1 MGRALPHVLLAV
13 AAVELAVY
21 RLAIPALVPSDGEA
35 PPIWHAILSYVG
47 LFLFYFA
54 TALGLAIVVRQ
65 LVLFARNEHP
75 YGRWIGTALVVAG
88 AGLAA
93 YAVKAMIA
101 IPSEDD
107 TLMLELFFTAA
118 LFVVVGGQLR
128 PGGDVAAKIG
138 LLFLAA
144 PLLVHFYRDA
154 AVRWVFGP
162 EALWE
167 GVADRVD
174 AYGQW
179 SMVLAAL
186 MSPYCFAPR
195 PFSESA
201 GRLAPLAIGTFV
213 GLVGALVMRQS
224 YEVGYLLA
232 KRGLGIDLGAGA
244 PTSQIALYLI
254 ALGSITWTFVSTVMA
269 PAPGRRRI
277 GIGLGLVVASGY
289 AFAWPLQ
296 YVVGL
301 VGFLTISDGA
311 REVAD
316 QEKAARSFAAARFRP
331 PPIRPDSWQS
341 YINGLV
347 AALRGR
353 GYHASTV
360 SIEDREETAESAA
373 PPPPAVLRSDEVRA
387 ETDDRPKKV
396 PAGASVV
403 VALTAQGGISRTHV
417 LLLEAAP
424 CPLRL
429 FIERHEGSIR
439 VMEIVCGRDPRALG
453 APAWTMEA
461 RSERRFAGTQHPPPP
476 AIRAP
481 HHRTGDTEFDRR
493 FRLRDAGDHSE
504 RLLDDGLRARSIA
517 LLDGWMAYWPGES
530 LVYQLCPGQGTPL
543 DTPIP
548 VTQLAFG
555 GGGPATAD
563 RMVTTLEL
571 VAAIATRAL
580 GTSWS
585 RSAADDPL
593 DELPVADGE
602 ARYGEEPA
610 AAEPEPEPASES
622 QPAEP
627 DEQPDKE
634 PVPD

>member
-1 MGRALPHVLLAV
+1 MSRTLPHVLLGV

-21 RLAIPALVPSDGEA
+21 RLAIPALGPSDGEA
-35 PPIWHAILSYVG
+35 PPIWHAILSYAG
-47 LFLFYFA
+47 LFLFDFA
-54 TALGLAIVVRQ
+54 TALGLAIVIRE
-65 LVLFARNEHP
+65 LILFARNEHP
-75 YGRWIGTALVVAG
+75 YGRWIGIALVVAG
-88 AGLAA
+88 AGLFA
-93 YAVKAMIA
+93 YAVKAVIA
-101 IPSEDD
+101 VPSEDD

-118 LFVVVGGQLR
+118 LFVVVAGQLR
-128 PGGDVAAKIG
+128 PGGDVATKVG

-186 MSPYCFAPR
+186 MSPYCLAPR

-201 GRLAPLAIGTFV
+201 GKLAPLAIGTFV

-254 ALGSITWTFVSTVMA
+254 ALGSITWTFVSCVMA
-269 PAPGRRRI
+269 PAPARRRV
-277 GIGLGLVVASGY
+277 GIGLGLIVASGY

-301 VGFLTISDGA
+301 VGFLTISEAA
-311 REVAD
+311 REVAE
-316 QEKAARSFAAARFRP
+316 QEKATRRFATARFKP
-331 PPIRPDSWQS
+331 PPIRSDAWQS
-341 YINGLV
+341 YIGGLV

-360 SIEDREETAESAA
+360 SIEDREDPPVAEGEAA
-373 PPPPAVLRSDEVRA
+373 KAPEGEA
-387 ETDDRPKKV
+387 
-396 PAGASVV
+396 AGGV
-403 VALTAQGGISRTHV
+403 SRTHV
-417 LLLEAAP
+417 LLLQAAP
-424 CPLRL
+424 CPIRL

-439 VMEIVCGRDPRALG
+439 VMEIVCGRDPRSLG
-453 APAWTMEA
+453 LPAWTLEA
-461 RSERRFAGTQHPPPP
+461 RSERRFAGGQHPPPP
-476 AIRAP
+476 PIRAP
-481 HHRTGDTEFDRR
+481 HHKSGDAEFDRR
-493 FRLRDAGDHSE
+493 FRVRDAGDHSD

-517 LLDGWMAYWPGES
+517 LLDGWMAYWPGDS

-571 VAAIATRAL
+571 VAAIATRGL
-580 GTSWS
+580 GEDWAE
-585 RSAADDPL
+585 RQAAAGDAVA
-593 DELPVADGE
+593 DEPAGEADGE
-602 ARYGEEPA
+602 AKPDAPPDDE
-610 AAEPEPEPASES
+610 AEPEPA
-622 QPAEP
+622 A
-627 DEQPDKE
+627 
-634 PVPD
+634 

>member
-1 MGRALPHVLLAV
+1 LGRALPHVLLAV
-13 AAVELAVY
+13 AAIELAVY

-35 PPIWHAILSYVG
+35 PPIWHAVLTYVG

-65 LVLFARNEHP
+65 LVLFARREHP
-75 YGRWIGTALVVAG
+75 YGTVIGTVLVVTG
-88 AGLAA
+88 AGVAA
-93 YAVKAMIA
+93 YAVKAMLA
-101 IPSEDD
+101 VPSEDD
-107 TLMLELFFTAA
+107 TMMLELFFTAS
-118 LFVVVGGQLR
+118 LFVVVIGQLR
-128 PGGDVAAKIG
+128 PGGDMATKIG
-138 LLFLAA
+138 LFFLAA

-154 AVRWVFGP
+154 AVQWVYGP

-179 SMVLAAL
+179 SLVLAAL

-195 PFSESA
+195 PFSEAA
-201 GRLAPLAIGTFV
+201 GKLAPLAIGTFV

-254 ALGSITWTFVSTVMA
+254 ALGSITWTFTACVTA

-277 GIGLGLVVASGY
+277 GIGLGLIVASGY

-316 QEKAARSFAAARFRP
+316 QERAARKFAAARFRA
-331 PPIRPDSWQS
+331 PPIRPDAWHS
-341 YINGLV
+341 YIGSLV
-347 AALRGR
+347 SALRAR
-353 GYHASTV
+353 SYHASTV
-360 SIEDREETAESAA
+360 SVEDREEPAVLAPQEGEKKEA
-373 PPPPAVLRSDEVRA
+373 PPPD
-387 ETDDRPKKV
+387 
-396 PAGASVV
+396 AGGV
-403 VALTAQGGISRTHV
+403 SRTHV

-424 CPLRL
+424 CPIRL
-429 FIERHEGSIR
+429 VIERHEGSIR
-439 VMEIVCGRDPRALG
+439 VMEVVCGRDPRELG
-453 APAWTMEA
+453 EPAWTMEA
-461 RSERRFAGTQHPPPP
+461 RSESRFASGHHPSPP

-481 HHRTGDTEFDRR
+481 QHRTGDAEFDRR
-493 FRLRDAGDHSE
+493 FKLKGAEAQSAA
-504 RLLDDGLRARSIA
+504 LLDDGLRARAVA
-517 LLDGWMAYWPGES
+517 LLDGWMAYWPEAA
-530 LVYQLCPGQGTPL
+530 LIYQLCPGRGTPL

-548 VTQLAFG
+548 ITQLAFG
-555 GGGPATAD
+555 GAGPATPD

-571 VAAIATRAL
+571 VAAIAGRVFAS
-580 GTSWS
+580 SWTKGE
-585 RSAADDPL
+585 AADPL
-593 DELPVADGE
+593 DALPAAEGSD
-602 ARYGEEPA
+602 RYGGEDEPEEPA
-610 AAEPEPEPASES
+610 S
-622 QPAEP
+622 
-627 DEQPDKE
+627 
-634 PVPD
+634 

>member
-1 MGRALPHVLLAV
+1 MGRALPHLLLAV

-21 RLAIPALVPSDGEA
+21 RLAIPALGPTDGEP
-35 PPIWHAILSYVG
+35 PPIWHAVLSYVG

-54 TALGLAIVVRQ
+54 TALGLGIVVRQ

-75 YGRWIGTALVVAG
+75 YGRWAGTALVVAG
-88 AGLAA
+88 AGLTA

-118 LFVVVGGQLR
+118 LFVVVAGQLR
-128 PGGDVAAKIG
+128 PGGDLATKIG
-138 LLFLAA
+138 ILFLAA

-167 GVADRVD
+167 GIADRVD

-195 PFSESA
+195 PFSDSA

-244 PTSQIALYLI
+244 PSSQIALYLI
-254 ALGSITWTFVSTVMA
+254 ALGSITWTFVSCVMA
-269 PAPGRRRI
+269 AAPARRRI

-311 REVAD
+311 REVAE
-316 QEKAARSFAAARFRP
+316 QEKSTRSFAAARFRP
-331 PPIRPDSWQS
+331 PPIRSDAWHS
-341 YINGLV
+341 YIGALV

-360 SIEDREETAESAA
+360 SIEDREDAA
-373 PPPPAVLRSDEVRA
+373 PGEGEARSAVPDGE
-387 ETDDRPKKV
+387 E
-396 PAGASVV
+396 AGGV
-403 VALTAQGGISRTHV
+403 SRTHV
-417 LLLEAAP
+417 LLLRAAP
-424 CPLRL
+424 CPIRL

-439 VMEIVCGRDPRALG
+439 VMEIVCGRDPRSLG
-453 APAWTMEA
+453 LPAWTLEA
-461 RSERRFAGTQHPPPP
+461 RSERRFAGGQHPPAPP
-476 AIRAP
+476 IRGS
-481 HHRTGDTEFDRR
+481 HHRTGDAEFDRR
-493 FRLRDAGDHSE
+493 FRLRDAGDHTE
-504 RLLDDGLRARSIA
+504 RLFDDGLRARSIA
-517 LLDGWMAYWPGES
+517 LLDGWMAFWPGDA

-571 VAAIATRAL
+571 VAAIAARAL
-580 GTSWS
+580 GDSWEQGP
-585 RSAADDPL
+585 APADSFDAERL
-593 DELPVADGE
+593 D
-602 ARYGEEPA
+602 
-610 AAEPEPEPASES
+610 EPEPEPTA
-622 QPAEP
+622 
-627 DEQPDKE
+627 
-634 PVPD
+634 

>member
-1 MGRALPHVLLAV
+1 M
-13 AAVELAVY
+13 Y
-21 RLAIPALVPSDGEA
+21 RLAIPALVPSDGDQ
-35 PPIWHAILSYVG
+35 PPIWHAILTYVG

-54 TALGLAIVVRQ
+54 TVLGLAIVVRQ

-75 YGRWIGTALVVAG
+75 YGRWIGTALVVTG
-88 AGLAA
+88 AGLSA

-101 IPSEDD
+101 VPSEDD

-118 LFVVVGGQLR
+118 LFVVVAGQLR
-128 PGGDVAAKIG
+128 PGGDVATKIG

-195 PFSESA
+195 PFSEAA
-201 GRLAPLAIGTFV
+201 GKLSPLAIGTFV

-254 ALGSITWTFVSTVMA
+254 ALGSITWTFVSCVMA
-269 PAPGRRRI
+269 PAPARRRI

-301 VGFLTISDGA
+301 VGFLTISEGA
-311 REVAD
+311 REVAE
-316 QEKAARSFAAARFRP
+316 QEKAAKSFAAARFRP
-331 PPIRPDSWQS
+331 PPIRPDAWQS
-341 YINGLV
+341 YIGGLV
-347 AALRGR
+347 TALRGR

-360 SIEDREETAESAA
+360 SIEDREEPAA
-373 PPPPAVLRSDEVRA
+373 AGGGGAAAAAKE
-387 ETDDRPKKV
+387 
-396 PAGASVV
+396 PAGEGTSGV
-403 VALTAQGGISRTHV
+403 SRTHV

-424 CPLRL
+424 CPIRL

-439 VMEIVCGRDPRALG
+439 VLEIVCGRDPRSLG
-453 APAWTMEA
+453 EPAWTLAA
-461 RSERRFAGTQHPPPP
+461 RSERRFAGAQHPPPP
-476 AIRAP
+476 PIRAP
-481 HHRTGDTEFDRR
+481 HHKSGDTEFDRR
-493 FRLRDAGDHSE
+493 FRVRDAGEHSE
-504 RLLDDGLRARSIA
+504 ILFDDGLRARSIA
-517 LLDGWMAYWPGES
+517 LLDGWMALWPGDA

-571 VAAIATRAL
+571 VAAIAARGL
-580 GTSWS
+580 GTWS
-585 RSAADDPL
+585 ERHGGARAADPL
-593 DELPVADGE
+593 DD
-602 ARYGEEPA
+602 
-610 AAEPEPEPASES
+610 EPEPEAD
-622 QPAEP
+622 AEP
-627 DEQPDKE
+627 EADPE
-634 PVPD
+634 PAA

>member
-1 MGRALPHVLLAV
+1 MLPHVLLAV

-21 RLAIPALVPSDGEA
+21 RLAIPALGPSDGEP
-35 PPIWHAILSYVG
+35 PPIWHAVLSYVG

-54 TALGLAIVVRQ
+54 TALGVAVMLRQ
-65 LVLFARNEHP
+65 LILFARGEHP
-75 YGRWIGTALVVAG
+75 YGRWIAVALVVTG

-93 YAVKAMIA
+93 YAAKAMLA
-101 IPSEDD
+101 VPSEDD
-107 TLMLELFFTAA
+107 TLMLELFFTAS
-118 LFVVVGGQLR
+118 LFVVVAGQLR
-128 PGGDVAAKIG
+128 PGGDMAAKIG

-195 PFSESA
+195 PFTESA
-201 GRLAPLAIGTFV
+201 GRLAPLAIGAFV

-232 KRGLGIDLGAGA
+232 KRGLGVDLGAGA
-244 PTSQIALYLI
+244 PSSQIALYLI
-254 ALGSITWTFVSTVMA
+254 ALGSITWTFVSCVMS

-311 REVAD
+311 REVSE
-316 QEKAARSFAAARFRP
+316 QERAARRFAAARFRA
-331 PPIRPDSWQS
+331 PPIRPEAWHTYVS
-341 YINGLV
+341 GLV
-347 AALRGR
+347 SALRGR

-360 SIEDREETAESAA
+360 SVADREEAGQE
-373 PPPPAVLRSDEVRA
+373 E
-387 ETDDRPKKV
+387 
-396 PAGASVV
+396 PAGG
-403 VALTAQGGISRTHV
+403 LSRTHV
-417 LLLEAAP
+417 LVLEAAP
-424 CPLRL
+424 CPIRL
-429 FIERHEGSIR
+429 VIERLEGSIR
-439 VMEIVCGRDPRALG
+439 VMEIVCGRDPRELG
-453 APAWTMEA
+453 EPGWTMAA
-461 RSERRFAGTQHPPPP
+461 RSERRLAGGHHPPPP

-481 HHRTGDTEFDRR
+481 QHRTGDGEFDRR
-493 FRLRDAGDHSE
+493 FRLRDAGSHSD
-504 RLLDDGLRARSIA
+504 RLLDDGLRARAVA
-517 LLDGWMAYWPGES
+517 LLDGWLAYWPGAA

-548 VTQLAFG
+548 ITQLAFG
-555 GGGPATAD
+555 GGGPASAD

-571 VAAIATRAL
+571 LAAIAARGL
-580 GTSWS
+580 GEGWS
-585 RSAADDPL
+585 RGEARDPL
-593 DELPVADGE
+593 DELPAAAED
-602 ARYGEEPA
+602 ARYGEEPGR
-610 AAEPEPEPASES
+610 EPEPDPA
-622 QPAEP
+622 AG
-627 DEQPDKE
+627 
-634 PVPD
+634 

>member
-13 AAVELAVY
+13 AAVELAFY
-21 RLAIPALVPSDGEA
+21 RLAIPALGPSDGET
-35 PPIWHAILSYVG
+35 PPIWHAVLTYVG

-75 YGRWIGTALVVAG
+75 YGRSIGSGLVVAG
-88 AGLAA
+88 AGLVV
-93 YAVKAMIA
+93 YAVKALIA
-101 IPSEDD
+101 VPSEDD
-107 TLMLELFFTAA
+107 TLLLELFFTAG
-118 LFVVVGGQLR
+118 LFLIVVGQLR
-128 PGGDVAAKIG
+128 PGGDVATKIG
-138 LLFLAA
+138 ILFLAA

-167 GVADRVD
+167 GIADRVD

-186 MSPYCFAPR
+186 MSPYCLAPR
-195 PFSESA
+195 PFSEAA

-254 ALGSITWTFVSTVMA
+254 ALGSITWTFVSCVMA

-296 YVVGL
+296 YLVGL

-316 QEKAARSFAAARFRP
+316 QERSARSFAAARFRA
-331 PPIRPDSWQS
+331 PPIRTDSWQTWV
-341 YINGLV
+341 NDLV

-373 PPPPAVLRSDEVRA
+373 APPPAVLRSSSGDGGEEVRA
-387 ETDDRPKKV
+387 DPDDRPKKV
-396 PAGASVV
+396 PEGASVV
-403 VALTAQGGISRTHV
+403 VALTASGGVSRTHV

-424 CPLRL
+424 CPVRL

-439 VMEIVCGRDPRALG
+439 VMEIVCGRDPRSLG
-453 APAWTMEA
+453 PAAWTMEA
-461 RSERRFAGTQHPPPP
+461 RAERRFAVTQHPPPP

-481 HHRTGDTEFDRR
+481 QHRTGDTEFDRR
-493 FRLRDAGDHSE
+493 FRVRDAGDHTD

-517 LLDGWMAYWPGES
+517 LLDGWLAYWPGEA
-530 LVYQLCPGQGTPL
+530 LVYQLCPGQGAPL

-580 GTSWS
+580 GTAWS
-585 RSAADDPL
+585 NEAAADDSSL
-593 DELPVADGE
+593 DQLPVADGE
-602 ARYGEEPA
+602 ARYGGDEPQA
-610 AAEPEPEPASES
+610 
-622 QPAEP
+622 
-627 DEQPDKE
+627 
-634 PVPD
+634 

>member
-1 MGRALPHVLLAV
+1 M
-13 AAVELAVY
+13 ELAVY
-21 RLAIPALVPSDGEA
+21 RLAIPALGPSDGEA
-35 PPIWHAILSYVG
+35 PPIWHAVLSYVG
-47 LFLFYFA
+47 LFLFYFT
-54 TALGLAIVVRQ
+54 TAFGLAIVVRQ
-65 LVLFARNEHP
+65 LVLFAKNEHP
-75 YGRWIGTALVVAG
+75 YGRWIGSALVVIG
-88 AGLAA
+88 AGVVV
-93 YAVKAMIA
+93 YAVKALVEV
-101 IPSEDD
+101 PSEND
-107 TLMLELFFTAA
+107 TLLLELFFTSA
-118 LFVVVGGQLR
+118 LFLVVAGQLR
-128 PGGDVAAKIG
+128 PGGDVASKIG
-138 LLFLAA
+138 ILFLAA

-154 AVRWVFGP
+154 AVRWLFGP

-167 GVADRVD
+167 GIADRVD

-186 MSPYCFAPR
+186 MSPYCLAPR

-201 GRLAPLAIGTFV
+201 GRLPPLAIGTFV

-254 ALGSITWTFVSTVMA
+254 ALGSITWTFVSCVMA

-311 REVAD
+311 REVAE
-316 QEKAARSFAAARFRP
+316 QERSARSFAAARFRP
-331 PPIRPDSWQS
+331 PPIRPDAWQTYVS
-341 YINGLV
+341 GLV

-360 SIEDREETAESAA
+360 SIEDREEAAAAE
-373 PPPPAVLRSDEVRA
+373 PAVLGAAPGAGEAKPA
-387 ETDDRPKKV
+387 E
-396 PAGASVV
+396 PAGGV
-403 VALTAQGGISRTHV
+403 SRTHV

-439 VMEIVCGRDPRALG
+439 VMEIVCGRDPRTLG
-453 APAWTMEA
+453 GPAWTMEA
-461 RSERRFAGTQHPPPP
+461 RGERRFAATHHPSPP

-481 HHRTGDTEFDRR
+481 HHKTGDAEFDRR
-493 FRLRDAGDHSE
+493 FRLRDAGTHSE
-504 RLLDDGLRARSIA
+504 RLLDDGLRARAIA
-517 LLDGWMAYWPGES
+517 LLDGWLAYWPGES

-585 RSAADDPL
+585 RGATDDPL
-593 DELPVADGE
+593 DELPVADGA

-610 AAEPEPEPASES
+610 DPKPDPEPS
-622 QPAEP
+622 
-627 DEQPDKE
+627 
-634 PVPD
+634 V

>member
-1 MGRALPHVLLAV
+1 MCDIMRPRKPPAPSGGAPSLTQHAVLASVFRIRLFSRPIGLGRTLPHVLLAV

-21 RLAIPALVPSDGEA
+21 RLAIPALGPTDGDP
-35 PPIWHAILSYVG
+35 PPIWHAVLSYVG

-54 TALGLAIVVRQ
+54 TALGLAVVVRQ
-65 LVLFARNEHP
+65 LVLFARNEHS
-75 YGRWIGTALVVAG
+75 YGRWIGGALVVTG
-88 AGLAA
+88 AGLTV
-93 YAVKAMIA
+93 YAIKAMIA
-101 IPSEDD
+101 VPSEDD
-107 TLMLELFFTAA
+107 TLMLELCFTAA
-118 LFVVVGGQLR
+118 LFLVVASQLR
-128 PGGDVAAKIG
+128 PGGDVASKIG

-167 GVADRVD
+167 GIADRVD

-195 PFSESA
+195 PFSEAA
-201 GRLAPLAIGTFV
+201 GRLPPLAIGTFV

-254 ALGSITWTFVSTVMA
+254 ALGSITWTFVSCVMA

-296 YVVGL
+296 YVLGL
-301 VGFLTISDGA
+301 VGFITISDGA

-316 QEKAARSFAAARFRP
+316 QEKAARRFAAARFRP
-331 PPIRPDSWQS
+331 PPIRSDAWQT
-341 YINGLV
+341 YIGGLV
-347 AALRGR
+347 AALRAR

-360 SIEDREETAESAA
+360 SVEDREEPAPAEADA
-373 PPPPAVLRSDEVRA
+373 DPPAPA
-387 ETDDRPKKV
+387 EGEA
-396 PAGASVV
+396 AGG
-403 VALTAQGGISRTHV
+403 LSRTHV
-417 LLLEAAP
+417 LLLQAAP
-424 CPLRL
+424 CPIRL

-439 VMEIVCGRDPRALG
+439 VMEIVCGRDPRTLG
-453 APAWTMEA
+453 APSWTLEA
-461 RSERRFAGTQHPPPP
+461 RSERRFAGVQHPPPP
-476 AIRAP
+476 PIRAP
-481 HHRTGDTEFDRR
+481 QHRTGDGEFDRR
-493 FRLRDAGDHSE
+493 FRVRDAGDHTE
-504 RLLDDGLRARSIA
+504 RLFDDGLRARSIA
-517 LLDGWMAYWPGES
+517 LLDGWMAFWPGAS

-571 VAAIATRAL
+571 VAAIASRGLGAGWSEESRA
-580 GTSWS
+580 G
-585 RSAADDPL
+585 
-593 DELPVADGE
+593 EL
-602 ARYGEEPA
+602 EEGL
-610 AAEPEPEPASES
+610 EEPEPA
-622 QPAEP
+622 A
-627 DEQPDKE
+627 
-634 PVPD
+634 

>member
-1 MGRALPHVLLAV
+1 M
-13 AAVELAVY
+13 ELAVY
-21 RLAIPALVPSDGEA
+21 RLAIPALVPSDGET
-35 PPIWHAILSYVG
+35 PPVWHAVLSYVG

-54 TALGLAIVVRQ
+54 TALGLGIVIRQ

-88 AGLAA
+88 AGLMA
-93 YAVKAMIA
+93 YAVKAMIS

-118 LFVVVGGQLR
+118 LFVVVAGQLR
-128 PGGDVAAKIG
+128 PGGDLATKIG
-138 LLFLAA
+138 ILFLAA

-195 PFSESA
+195 PFSDAA
-201 GRLAPLAIGTFV
+201 GKLAPLAIGTFV

-254 ALGSITWTFVSTVMA
+254 ALGSITWTFVSCVMA
-269 PAPGRRRI
+269 PAPARRRI

-301 VGFLTISDGA
+301 VGFLTISAGA

-316 QEKAARSFAAARFRP
+316 QEKQARSFAAARFRP
-331 PPIRPDSWQS
+331 PPIRTDAWQS
-341 YINGLV
+341 YIGGLV
-347 AALRGR
+347 AALRAR
-353 GYHASTV
+353 GHHASTV
-360 SIEDREETAESAA
+360 SIEDRDEEAA
-373 PPPPAVLRSDEVRA
+373 PPADGEAARPAAADGDE
-387 ETDDRPKKV
+387 P
-396 PAGASVV
+396 
-403 VALTAQGGISRTHV
+403 GGVSRTHV
-417 LLLEAAP
+417 LLLKAAP
-424 CPLRL
+424 CPIRL
-429 FIERHEGSIR
+429 FIERHEGSIS

-453 APAWTMEA
+453 APSWTLEA
-461 RSERRFAGTQHPPPP
+461 RSERRFAGIQHPPPP
-476 AIRAP
+476 AIRAA
-481 HHRTGDTEFDRR
+481 HRKTGDAEFDRR
-493 FRLRDAGDHSE
+493 FRLRDAADHSE
-504 RLLDDGLRARSIA
+504 TLFDDGLRARSIA
-517 LLDGWMAYWPGES
+517 LLDGWMAYWPGDA
-530 LVYQLCPGQGTPL
+530 LVYQLRPGQGTPL
-543 DTPIP
+543 DSPIP

-571 VAAIATRAL
+571 MAAIATRAL
-580 GTSWS
+580 GDSW
-585 RSAADDPL
+585 RQDPATADPFESERL
-593 DELPVADGE
+593 D
-602 ARYGEEPA
+602 
-610 AAEPEPEPASES
+610 EPEPA
-622 QPAEP
+622 
-627 DEQPDKE
+627 
-634 PVPD
+634 V